1 MDEHQE
7 FSIRDVTMKW
17 GMVDPVWKQKDGCQ
31 PMWNEVK
38 IQDQEECWIIRYL
51 KELAHLLG
59 QDVFLSRLSIDIN
72 TVWKLLR
79 ALYTRYISN

>member
-7 FSIRDVTMKW
+7 FSIRDETMKW

-38 IQDQEECWIIRYL
+38 IQYWEEHWIIRYL
-51 KELAHLLG
+51 KELAHVLG
-59 QDVFLSRLSIDIN
+59 QGVFFSRLSIDIN
-72 TVWKLLR
+72 TVWKLWR
-79 ALYTRYISN
+79 ASYTTYISN